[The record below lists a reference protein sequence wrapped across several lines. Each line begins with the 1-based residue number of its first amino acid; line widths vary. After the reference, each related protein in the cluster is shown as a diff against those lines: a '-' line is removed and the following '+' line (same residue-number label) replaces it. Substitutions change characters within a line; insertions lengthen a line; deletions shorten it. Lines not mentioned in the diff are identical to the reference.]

1 LAIVA
6 KNSRKIVLES
16 MKIIIRI
23 LFLTVTA
30 VLFFA
35 VSASAN
41 TLCVPLGSYQLA
53 STCNPSGFKIYGDAA
68 SNQSV
73 GTTQGLITGNSF
85 QVGFDNN
92 SSATDVLILAVF
104 SSDAVGGTLN
114 GISFTQLPG
123 DPFGASE
130 NGAIA
135 STFAGLGFPSSPV
148 AYGWLDLGQGVTSG
162 NKLTVNMSG
171 VASGTA
177 LYAEAVDPFS
187 AVIATMSVCDTF
199 KNGKCTKSHMI
210 DISRTRNQID
220 HINANSEAGIT
231 EFAPPRQTPEP
242 SGILLLGFGVVA
254 LALFR
259 RN

>member
-1 LAIVA
+1 
-6 KNSRKIVLES
+6 

-23 LFLTVTA
+23 LFLALTA
-30 VLFFA
+30 ILLFA

-53 STCNPSGFKIYGDAA
+53 STCNPAGFKLYGDAA

-92 SSATDVLILAVF
+92 SSTSDVLILAAF
-104 SSDAVGGTLN
+104 SNDSVTGTLN
-114 GISFTQLPG
+114 GISFTPLANN
-123 DPFGASE
+123 PFAAAE

-135 STFAGLGFPSSPV
+135 STLGGLGFPSNSL

-171 VASGTA
+171 VASGTVF
-177 LYAEAVDPFS
+177 YAEAVDPFS
-187 AVIATMSVCDTF
+187 VVVATLSVCDTF
-199 KNGKCTKSHMI
+199 KNGKCTKSHI
-210 DISRTRNQID
+210 INVNRTINQID

-231 EFAPPRQTPEP
+231 KFEPPHQTPEP
-242 SGILLLGFGVVA
+242 GSVLLLGCGIA
-254 LALFR
+254 AITLLR